1 MTTYD
6 GAYNPEETSLFDE
19 QMSLAPS
26 FSADTGFLSGPA
38 NGANFEDDQ
47 PYRQSSADALYPSL
61 HHSDQ
66 RMPSPLATYSG
77 AVAPFSQVYQNQPL
91 SPFGSLAYS
100 AAAGTAAPAYAS
112 LPAGVTSSSTLAM
125 QAEIHRQH
133 RVQQHPG
140 FLDPRH
146 QVALLQSREDEGI
159 SPATITP
166 SAMQSISVASTPSG
180 SASPPPVASTSKSA
194 AETSNSS
201 RNGTSSSSTTKK
213 LAPSTSRSKRP
224 HSASPAPTPPPHDP
238 EAWSHMLPTIRS
250 HLTAKRLQ
258 ASPLSTA
265 PKLLK
270 DLRLF
275 SRAESSDSPWG
286 DSSDVPPEGRAEFLH
301 NLLKYAKEEFWR
313 VFLEVGQDKTG
324 ANKGKGKEDGA
335 GSEHAIESHALELL
349 QGWLEG
355 ASRSALRE
363 KGSGGSS
370 EKDRKRKELEQ
381 TTLMLVLQVCHPV
394 SFALLA
400 FLFCNDVVLVPAAPR
415 VVVPWLRAPE
425 IPC

>member
-1 MTTYD
+1 
-6 GAYNPEETSLFDE
+6 
-19 QMSLAPS
+19 
-26 FSADTGFLSGPA
+26 
-38 NGANFEDDQ
+38 
-47 PYRQSSADALYPSL
+47 
-61 HHSDQ
+61 
-66 RMPSPLATYSG
+66 
-77 AVAPFSQVYQNQPL
+77 
-91 SPFGSLAYS
+91 
-100 AAAGTAAPAYAS
+100 
-112 LPAGVTSSSTLAM
+112 
-125 QAEIHRQH
+125 
-133 RVQQHPG
+133 
-140 FLDPRH
+140 
-146 QVALLQSREDEGI
+146 
-159 SPATITP
+159 
-166 SAMQSISVASTPSG
+166 
-180 SASPPPVASTSKSA
+180 
-194 AETSNSS
+194 
-201 RNGTSSSSTTKK
+201 
-213 LAPSTSRSKRP
+213 
-224 HSASPAPTPPPHDP
+224 
-238 EAWSHMLPTIRS
+238 MLPTIRS

-286 DSSDVPPEGRAEFLH
+286 DSSDVPPEGRAEVLH